1 MKTKIS
7 SKMQVVS
14 CNTVVGVSGLVV
26 GKSEGT
32 GWPLN
37 GSPFAE
43 KNPFFVLG
51 QSEKTRDS
59 ESSSDDGM

>member
-14 CNTVVGVSGLVV
+14 CMTVVGVSGLVV
-26 GKSEGT
+26 GKSKGT

-43 KNPFFVLG
+43 
-51 QSEKTRDS
+51 
-59 ESSSDDGM
+59 